1 MHPVLLALHSLFLR
15 EHNRLA
21 GEIAKDDPSLS
32 DEHIYERARQWVIA
46 YLQKI
51 CYYEYLPA
59 MGIKLPLYT
68 GYNSSVNAGRCFM
81 P

>member
-1 MHPVLLALHSLFLR
+1 MHPVLLALHSLFVR

-21 GEIAKDDPSLS
+21 DELAKDGPLLS
-32 DEHIYERARQWVIA
+32 DEHIYRRARQWVTA

-59 MGIKLPLYT
+59 MGINLPLYN
-68 GYNSSVNAGRCFM
+68 GYNSSVNAGRYLLQ
-81 P
+81 